1 MKVHTL
7 LQISPYFTQLP
18 TLLATIVLYFYE
30 FTSFR
35 FYVSEIV
42 QYFSFTR
49 EAFNGAVE
57 AKAWLSKT
65 VTSSEYTYCGWEPEL
80 PKEAE
85 PPRTPICLLI
95 CTGEAAAVG

>member
-1 MKVHTL
+1 M
-7 LQISPYFTQLP
+7 SPCFTQFP

-35 FYVSEIV
+35 FYITEIV

-49 EAFNGAVE
+49 EAYKGVVE

-65 VTSSEYTYCGWEPEL
+65 ITNSE
-80 PKEAE
+80 
-85 PPRTPICLLI
+85 
-95 CTGEAAAVG
+95 